1 MRFLPPTVLPSS
13 TFLLVSTNPLAE
25 FPSWLRFCMLTK
37 CILPSSKR
45 KGRDHKQLSISKLC
59 DLWEAGPVA
68 DLCTGLKVRAQTAGQ
83 GILSS
88 LYQSPK
94 SPLSECQ
101 RQIACS
107 ISLAQDGLL
116 EEACRIL
123 CCNGIAKNSHSTFI
137 TLQSKHPTSPPL
149 LLHPYFSTP
158 TSPPLLLHH
167 LWPLQT
173 VFGAT
178 FHC

>member
-1 MRFLPPTVLPSS
+1 
-13 TFLLVSTNPLAE
+13 
-25 FPSWLRFCMLTK
+25 MLTK
-37 CILPSSKR
+37 CILKR
-45 KGRDHKQLSISKLC
+45 KGRHHKQLSISKLC
-59 DLWEAGPVA
+59 DLW
-68 DLCTGLKVRAQTAGQ
+68 DLCTGLQAKAQTAGQ

-94 SPLSECQ
+94 SLLSECQ

-137 TLQSKHPTSPPL
+137 TLQSKHATSPPPVAL
-149 LLHPYFSTP
+149 ANSVL
-158 TSPPLLLHH
+158 TSQSDVFPPDFNIISVI
-167 LWPLQT
+167 QT
-173 VFGAT
+173 FACGPSGLRAQHISDALEAT

>member
-1 MRFLPPTVLPSS
+1 
-13 TFLLVSTNPLAE
+13 
-25 FPSWLRFCMLTK
+25 MLTK
-37 CILPSSKR
+37 CILKR
-45 KGRDHKQLSISKLC
+45 KGRHHKQLSISKLC

-68 DLCTGLKVRAQTAGQ
+68 DLCTGLQAKAQTAGQ

-94 SPLSECQ
+94 SLLSECQ

-137 TLQSKHPTSPPL
+137 TLQSKHPTSPPPVAL
-149 LLHPYFSTP
+149 ANSVL
-158 TSPPLLLHH
+158 TSQSDVFPPDFNIISVI
-167 LWPLQT
+167 QT
-173 VFGAT
+173 FAKGTACGPSGLRAQHISDALEAT